1 MKLSLKAFNRLD
13 DASKVAAT
21 AQLLSELDLGEGD
34 GARMRIFA
42 RLQKFEA
49 AHKISSADIFDSAD
63 CEKREL
69 DPELDEWATLYR
81 CYKEIA

>member
-1 MKLSLKAFNRLD
+1 MQLSFKKFDTLD
-13 DASKVAAT
+13 QAGKEQAIAE
-21 AQLLSELDLGEGD
+21 LLSSLDLSSTESP
-34 GARMRIFA
+34 RMKIFA

-49 AHKISSADIFDSAD
+49 EHKISSADMFESAD

>member
-1 MKLSLKAFNRLD
+1 MRLSLKTFDGLD
-13 DASKVAAT
+13 KAGKAA
-21 AQLLSELDLGEGD
+21 AIAELVSDLDLGQSENP
-34 GARMRIFA
+34 RMRILA
-42 RLQKFEA
+42 QLQKFKA
-49 AHKISSADIFDSAD
+49 AHKISSADMFDSAD